1 MLQGAEKTICHYHI
15 SPGEMDAWVLESH
28 RRAYRTAREGLLDGI
43 IVPVYGLAHDEG
55 IRPRLNQ
62 RLLDRLPC
70 VLKDGRYLNAANACT
85 MNDGAAFLLLCSE
98 QYLKKQSDIYMD
110 LSQSAKKKRTYDRS
124 NPAYNG

>member
-1 MLQGAEKTICHYHI
+1 
-15 SPGEMDAWVLESH
+15 MDAWVLESH

-98 QYLKKQSDIYMD
+98 QYLKSTN
-110 LSQSAKKKRTYDRS
+110 SPPVSAFLMPVRLELTLL
-124 NPAYNG
+124 